1 MEKIK
6 NGIVFSNDIGRIL
19 KGNNA
24 LNFNYEKLGLKIPNS
39 TFIKSLRENFSLCTN
54 RIFNNVTIISEE
66 EMLKRMDNMVD
77 RYFGDLPIISLDKV
91 YSYCDEKNIMFL
103 DCTRMSGDDELVSRN
118 DINNKSSVKNQ
129 INQISRNLKNNQII
143 LLDDVVFSGN
153 VLRKIIN
160 EFAKNNVEVVGIV
173 SGICTNDSYNYF
185 NKNLKYGVSSGYL
198 LGEGV
203 IDQICE
209 RDFYF
214 GIAQSGI
221 SIRKNNEIYKAPY
234 FLPYGD
240 PCQRASIPKEYEESF
255 SRECIERSIQLWSE
269 IEKNSNKKIFIN
281 DLPEKINNVNENEEV
296 TKVLKRSIKWESYK

>member
-6 NGIVFSNDIGRIL
+6 KGIVFSNDIERIL

-24 LNFNYEKLGLKIPNS
+24 LNFNYESKGLKIPDS

-54 RIFNNVTIISEE
+54 KIFNNVTIISEE

-77 RYFGDLPIISLDKV
+77 RYFGDVPIVSLDKV
-91 YSYCDEKNIMFL
+91 YSYCDEKNIIFL

-118 DINNKSSVKNQ
+118 DVNNKASVQNQ
-129 INQISRNLKNNQII
+129 INRISKNLKKKQII

-153 VLRKIIN
+153 VLRKIIK
-160 EFAKNNVEVVGIV
+160 EFEKNNIEVVGIV
-173 SGICTNDSYNYF
+173 SGICTTESLDYF

-198 LGEGV
+198 LGEDV

-221 SIRKNNEIYKAPY
+221 SVRKNNEIYKAPY

-240 PCQRASIPKEYEESF
+240 PCERASIPREYEESF
-255 SRECIERSIQLWSE
+255 SRECIDRSIQLWNE
-269 IEKNSNKKIFIN
+269 IEKKSNKKIFIN
-281 DLPEKINNVNENEEV
+281 DLPEKIINVNENEEV
-296 TKVLKRSIKWESYK
+296 VKVLKRSIK